1 MGGPS
6 SPSFSHPSFR
16 QTGSRFSVQISAL
29 VCVVLGTSPRLAGLL
44 TRIPLAI
51 HGGYPAL
58 ALHCGARSLP
68 GAA

>member
-1 MGGPS
+1 MRGDVP
-6 SPSFSHPSFR
+6 HPPFC

-29 VCVVLGTSPRLAGLL
+29 ACVVLGMSPRLAGLL
-44 TRIPLAI
+44 TRIPLAV

-58 ALHCGARSLP
+58 PPHCAARSLP